1 MNSRYVIKAK
11 TMKFPEENRET
22 SFYCLNWQRFL
33 RVDTESTNYN
43 RKFER
48 LDLIKMKNVCALN
61 DIIKKI
67 KKQATNW

>member
-1 MNSRYVIKAK
+1 
-11 TMKFPEENRET
+11 MKFPEENRET